1 MAKSVLKKKKV
12 NRRLKKSVRRTIGA
26 LCMITA
32 IIVAAIPFPDASAEE
47 ANSGGTSGGPASGN
61 DGAAV
66 VAEYMYTPNPSAD
79 DLTIKDVISQVE
91 YTTSQDL
98 TGQYTAY
105 TISQGSG
112 GRWELDWQFKY
123 YAENKG
129 SDGIITD
136 YNGAYSR
143 NVVELERT
151 VYFDY
156 VYITQDDYSDFLNTT
171 SSQTVEVEIHNY
183 IVNGVNKKVEV
194 PSFGYVYMLDQDP
207 NPMPLNDPVR
217 DFYESKIP
225 KTSALYTEYTKFKQ
239 DYANY
244 TAAGGETQTPP
255 EGQEP
260 IKKPTA
266 LQGRYSDI
274 YTTDAERQQFL
285 CDEIFGGGTSM
296 KIVPVTFR
304 QYDNQGKPM
313 DSNPMD
319 VYVPQVT
326 VRPDTGQ
333 VGLGSDLYNVD
344 KHNFLARN
352 VGFIGGIAKGA
363 FAEVENVD
371 TLTIAD
377 EIDFIGDEAFKDSFI
392 RSVNLPLGAK
402 IGNRAFKGCKYLT
415 EVNMTKGI
423 QKIGAEC
430 FSECPVLTAIEI
442 PTSVETI
449 GVAAFYKCDRLAT
462 VVVSDSANMEIQKYA
477 FFDCPALSDVQF
489 GTSNISKIGKAAFA
503 LTVAETGSLSEFQ
516 MPNSLSDPDCI
527 GDYLFAGRTSQLKKV
542 IMPIN
547 LGRANS
553 ITLPGNMFDGCNSL
567 QCVEFP
573 GDSCFYVEYPTNL
586 FEDVRYSGFYVR
598 GPKVDPNN
606 NPAKPR
612 QSTWVALFNNG
623 AHVPYVYEENGQ
635 DFYEVSD
642 GNYLMVID
650 EQGILTSCQ
659 FIKGKEPQNGIEKPF
674 VIPGKVG
681 EIDVKELANGCFD
694 TSSSAATGV
703 LDYIKVLVI
712 EDGAITKINDEVFR
726 NANLLEEVTIGNSIQ
741 DIGANA
747 FSDSPLLEKV
757 TIGAGIT
764 NIGTSAFEN
773 CPNLEEIIFTQPDN
787 IVDITIGD
795 KAFSTGGDELTIEGV
810 IDANYGPFKWAM
822 DPNCFMDPVKGVRV
836 LYKSPSPNSSYV
848 ILDNLNNMPTLVDYP
863 RIDNLPDTPITA
875 EGGSVT
881 TEGLKTRYLRDGD
894 GGQYTTEERAM
905 IDACLNVVVPSGV
918 KSIDAEAYFNNE
930 SIPKDGVTVNNG
942 LNNEYSIK
950 AYFYDGVSLA
960 DPYATYKGSD
970 TERGGLFS
978 SNLGGVG
985 GDFTGES
992 ENELIEDGNDWIR
1005 SITMKSVEYLP
1016 DNCFYSC
1023 ENLGSVLW
1031 SEDMEDCGSVP
1042 FELCTDLITI
1052 GGSSAYTYENGI
1064 IYRNNPDG
1072 STKTLVECLAS
1083 RGTDDGPG
1091 VSTISIKNDPLLTQ
1105 VSEIEPGAFRNCKE
1119 LISVDFVNGGTTQFT
1134 TIPEECFKGD
1144 ELLAYVYLPSN
1155 VNYISKEAFA
1165 DTGKSTDVWIYS
1177 DRAVLGENVFGTG
1190 DEKVSKPK
1198 VTAYEDAGVRQQ
1210 AKEQGFDVS
1219 ETIPTDGSITVTFF
1233 VRVDDK
1239 LVEVGKVAGVQ
1250 PGESVRKDAPDEVD
1264 LKDYIPEGYV
1274 LTGWEGMEDINAV
1287 TQNCF
1292 FIATITYKDAI
1303 DTDGDGIP
1311 DTPKPDD
1318 GTGNGN
1324 NGNTGNTGN
1333 NGNNGNTGNNGN
1345 NSGNKDD
1352 DDDDKDSKKY
1362 TLTVVYGNGSG
1373 VYKSGSTVIIS
1384 AIEPPAGKE
1393 FYKWES
1399 NNSGVTI
1406 TSATSAATTVK
1417 TTSSD
1422 ATVTATY
1429 RNKST
1434 VSGNSTVNRKPI
1446 GSSSTSVQ
1454 INKPGISNT
1463 DKAYAS
1469 VSGSTDNFIV
1479 KITESSEAAN
1489 AVATA
1494 LSNKYS
1500 DMNPIKYFAMDISL
1514 YDKNGNK
1521 VTNTNGLSVN
1531 ITMPIPDALVQ
1542 YGGNNRVGAVNG
1554 NTLEDLGCK
1563 FTTVDGIPCV
1573 TFTATHFS
1581 PYTIYVDTSNLSV
1594 NTLDSTPKTGDGIH
1608 PKWFVS
1614 IALACISLI
1623 LFMKKDKVVLP
1634 KKVTI

>member
-1 MAKSVLKKKKV
+1 MAKSVLKKKKT
-12 NRRLKKSVRRTIGA
+12 NRRLRKSVRRTLGA
-26 LCMITA
+26 LCMMTA
-32 IIVAAIPFPDASAEE
+32 IIVAAIPFPDSA
-47 ANSGGTSGGPASGN
+47 AGPGDNPGGSGSGN
-61 DGAAV
+61 SGAAV
-66 VAEYMYTPNPSAD
+66 VSEYQYTPNSAD
-79 DLTIKDVISQVE
+79 DLVIKDVISGVE
-91 YTTSQDL
+91 YTTKDSL
-98 TGQYTAY
+98 TSGYTAY
-105 TISQGSG
+105 TIYQGSG

-123 YAENKG
+123 YAANKG

-156 VYITQDDYSDFLNTT
+156 VYITQEDYSDFLNSTT
-171 SSQTVEVEIHNY
+171 TQNVDVEIHNY
-183 IVNGVNKKVEV
+183 LVDDPTSATGGKVNKVVSV
-194 PSFGYVYMLDQDP
+194 PSFGYVYKLDQDP
-207 NPMPLNDPVR
+207 NLMALDNPVR
-217 DFYESKIP
+217 DFYETKIP
-225 KTSALYTEYTKFKQ
+225 QTSALYSEYTKFKEA
-239 DYANY
+239 YSEY
-244 TAAGGETQTPP
+244 TDAGGDTQTPP

-260 IKKPTA
+260 VKKPTA

-274 YTTDAERQQFL
+274 YTTDAQRQQFL

-296 KIVPVTFR
+296 KIIPVTFR
-304 QYDNQGKPM
+304 QYD
-313 DSNPMD
+313 SNGDPLDENPLD
-319 VYVPQVT
+319 VYVPQVAE
-326 VRPDTGQ
+326 RPSTGQ

-344 KHNFLARN
+344 KNNFLARN

-392 RSVNLPLGAK
+392 RAVNLPLGAK

-423 QKIGAEC
+423 QKIGTEC
-430 FSECPVLTAIEI
+430 FSECPVLTSIEI

-449 GVAAFYKCDRLAT
+449 GVAAFYKCDRLAN
-462 VVVSDSANMEIQKYA
+462 VVVSDSANMEIQNYA

-503 LTVAETGSLSEFQ
+503 LTVAETGNLSEFQ
-516 MPNSLSDPDCI
+516 MPNSLSGPECI

-542 IMPIN
+542 IMPVN
-547 LGRANS
+547 LGRATS
-553 ITLPGNMFDGCNSL
+553 VTLPGNMFDGCNSL
-567 QCVEFP
+567 QCIEFP
-573 GDSCFYVEYPTNL
+573 SDSCFYVEYPTNI
-586 FEDVRYSGFYVR
+586 FSDVRYSGFYVR

-612 QSTWVALFNNG
+612 QSTWVATFNNG
-623 AHVPYVYEENGQ
+623 AHVPYVYNENGQ
-635 DFYEVSD
+635 DYYEVSD
-642 GNYLMVID
+642 GSYLMVID
-650 EQGILTSCQ
+650 EQGILASCQ
-659 FIKGKEPQNGIEKPF
+659 FIKGQEGLINEF
-674 VIPGKVG
+674 VIPAKVG
-681 EIDVKELANGCFD
+681 EISVTEIANGCFD
-694 TSSSAATGV
+694 TSSTAATGI
-703 LDYIKVLVI
+703 LDYIEKLVI
-712 EDGAITKINDEVFR
+712 EDGAITKINDEVFK
-726 NANLLEEVTIGNSIQ
+726 NADKLKEVFIDNSVQNIGS
-741 DIGANA
+741 NA

-764 NIGTSAFEN
+764 NIGNSAFEN
-773 CPNLEEIIFTQPDN
+773 CPKLEDIIFIQPDN

-795 KAFSTGGDELTIEGV
+795 NAFSTGGAKLTIEGV
-810 IDANYGPFKWAM
+810 IDSNYGPFKWAM
-822 DPNCFMDPVKGVRV
+822 NPECFMDPVNGVRV

-863 RIDNLPDTPITA
+863 RIDNLPNTLDANSTP
-875 EGGSVT
+875 GS
-881 TEGLKTRYLRDGD
+881 GLRDRYLANGD
-894 GGQYTTEERAM
+894 GGQYTTEERAL
-905 IDACLNVVVPSGV
+905 IDACLNVNVPDGV

-930 SIPKDGVTVNNG
+930 SVPKDGVTVNSG

-950 AYFYDGVSLA
+950 AYFYDGGTL
-960 DPYATYKGSD
+960 DEPYATYKGSSD
-970 TERGGLFS
+970 VPGGLFS

-985 GDFTGES
+985 GDFVDGD
-992 ENELIEDGNDWIR
+992 ENELIEEGNDWIR
-1005 SITMKSVEYLP
+1005 SVTMESVEYLP

-1023 ENLGSVLW
+1023 ENLESVLW
-1031 SEDMEDCGSVP
+1031 SEDMTDCGSVP
-1042 FELCTDLITI
+1042 FELCTDLISV

-1064 IYRNNPDG
+1064 LYRNNNDG
-1072 STKTLVECLAS
+1072 TTKTLVECLAS

-1091 VSTISIKNDPLLTQ
+1091 VSTISFKNDPLLTQ

-1119 LISVDFVNGGTTQFT
+1119 IISVDFVNGGTTQFT
-1134 TIPEECFKGD
+1134 SIPEECFKGN
-1144 ELLAYVYLPSN
+1144 ELLAYAYLPSN
-1155 VNYISKEAFA
+1155 VNYIGREAFA

-1177 DRAVLGENVFGTG
+1177 DKAVLGEDVFGSGT
-1190 DEKVSKPK
+1190 EKVSKPK
-1198 VTAYEDAGVRQQ
+1198 VTAHEDSGVRQQ
-1210 AKEQGFDVS
+1210 AKEQGIDVS

-1233 VRVDDK
+1233 VRVDGK
-1239 LVEVGKVAGVQ
+1239 LIEVGKATGVQ
-1250 PGESVRKDAPDEVD
+1250 PGDSVRKDAPDEVD
-1264 LKDYIPEGYV
+1264 LEDYIPDGYI
-1274 LTGWEGMEDINAV
+1274 LTGWEGTEDINNIQ
-1287 TQNCF
+1287 QNCF

-1303 DTDGDGIP
+1303 DTDGDGVP
-1311 DTPKPDD
+1311 DTPSGD
-1318 GTGNGN
+1318 
-1324 NGNTGNTGN
+1324 
-1333 NGNNGNTGNNGN
+1333 NNGNTGNNGN
-1345 NSGNKDD
+1345 GGNGGNNGGSGGSGSNKDD
-1352 DDDDKDSKKY
+1352 DDEKNDDKDKDNTKKY

-1373 VYKSGSTVIIS
+1373 VYASGSTVIVS

-1393 FYKWES
+1393 FYKWTTT
-1399 NNSGVTI
+1399 NTGLTI

-1417 TTSSD
+1417 TTNSD
-1422 ATVTATY
+1422 AVVTATY
-1429 RNKST
+1429 RDKST
-1434 VSGNSTVNRKPI
+1434 VSGNTINRKPI
-1446 GSSSTSVQ
+1446 GNSGSTVQ
-1454 INKPGISNT
+1454 ISKPGISNT

-1469 VSGSTDNFIV
+1469 VSGSTDNFII

-1494 LSNKYS
+1494 LSNKYF

-1521 VTNTNGLSVN
+1521 VTNTNGLAVN
-1531 ITMPIPDALVQ
+1531 VTMPIPDALVQ
-1542 YGGNNRVGAVNG
+1542 YGGNNKVGAVVNG
-1554 NTLEDLGCK
+1554 NVLEELNCK

-1623 LFMKKDKVVLP
+1623 LFMKRDKVVAP
-1634 KKVTI
+1634 RKITV